1 MNIRID
7 TPFSDIHIKTSSL
20 ASNLLFGQD
29 FTLAGVCEIS
39 LELKKSFSKIY
50 EIPEFL
56 RKRLPHLA
64 LLDAFCCSVL
74 FVMPSFFLDRILS
87 FVNNLLTQL

>member
-7 TPFSDIHIKTSSL
+7 TPFSDIRIQTSIL
-20 ASNLLFGQD
+20 ASNLLFGLD
-29 FTLAGVCEIS
+29 FTLAGVGEIS

-56 RKRLPHLA
+56 R
-64 LLDAFCCSVL
+64 
-74 FVMPSFFLDRILS
+74 
-87 FVNNLLTQL
+87 